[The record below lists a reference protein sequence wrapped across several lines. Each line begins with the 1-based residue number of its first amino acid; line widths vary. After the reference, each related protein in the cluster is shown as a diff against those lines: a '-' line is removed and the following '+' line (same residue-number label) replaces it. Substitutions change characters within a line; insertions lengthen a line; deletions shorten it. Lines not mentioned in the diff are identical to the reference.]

1 MKQKILRLFLAVFA
15 FIALLP
21 ISGTAAV
28 IATVLCLTLTPTN
41 FRFVSSVPSAYP
53 GINAETLANLVTY
66 AGTDVEQVIW
76 ELQLIASAAQQN
88 PFADNMTGP
97 EGSGKPI
104 ISNTNTS
111 RVSGNQIVFG
121 TLDSLGSPGVQG
133 EAERVGYE
141 EQLKP
146 GNFRLTVDL
155 QWFGTG
161 MTNKAR
167 AQSIPGATYPEK
179 SKFLLA
185 RRLAKKQSD
194 DVMQTLKCSAT
205 AFNTIV
211 VNRKTID
218 TLGTADTYQ
227 TSLVVASGGLL
238 RDIGCMPMDTAP
250 NPDKPSEK
258 PPRIPHFL
266 SFLTDLGA
274 RPIKTEPNYVQAAQL
289 ARDRGED
296 NPLFSGEY
304 LKYDNQIIYAWQNI
318 RHGGWGSIGSALQPE
333 ALLGTAIL
341 GRATSSTLPAGSG
354 ILDGGGSAT
363 AAAIFPLP
371 NYFEFWSLYSYIQ
384 SNGTT
389 QLFSPHGSSIAYGA
403 IVNSSTGKID
413 FFSYTGNTGGTLTGV
428 VMAGAS
434 TAGNYSAA
442 AIGSVTYGT
451 APWTITTDNAGFPGI
466 SDGAYPSGSLMIECN
481 AKGVPLCFGLP
492 MGEMAAVCGYG
503 NVPVDET
510 LKAMANRTKYTA
522 PHGAAYAYG
531 IEYSWGCAAFQ
542 RPDGNTPNYLL
553 NIFAR
558 QQQGF
563 PTIA

>member
-1 MKQKILRLFLAVFA
+1 MKHLFRILLAIIA

-21 ISGTAAV
+21 FSAPAAV
-28 IATVLCLTLTPTN
+28 IASALCLTVTPLN
-41 FRFVSSVPSAYP
+41 LRYVGAAPAAYP
-53 GINAETLANLVTY
+53 GINAETLADLVST
-66 AGTDVEQVIW
+66 AGSDVEQVIW
-76 ELQLIASAAQQN
+76 ELQLILSAAQQS

-111 RVSGNQIVFG
+111 RVAGNQIVFG
-121 TLDSLGSPGVQG
+121 TLDSLGGPGVQG
-133 EAERVGYE
+133 EGVRVGME
-141 EQLKP
+141 EMLKP
-146 GNFRLTVDL
+146 GNFRLAVDL

-205 AFNTIV
+205 SFNTLV
-211 VNRKTID
+211 ANNKTID
-218 TLGTADTYQ
+218 TLSTSDTYQ

-238 RDIGCMPMDTAP
+238 RDIGCAPMNAAP

-333 ALLGTAIL
+333 ARLGTAL
-341 GRATSSTLPAGSG
+341 GGRTVASGVLPAGSG

-363 AAAIFPLP
+363 AAALYPLP
-371 NYFEFWSLYSYIQ
+371 LWFEFWSLYSYIG

-389 QLFSPHGSSIAYGA
+389 QLYSPHSTTIAYGA
-403 IVNSSTGKID
+403 IVNSTTGVID
-413 FFSYTGNTGGTLTGV
+413 FFSYTGNTGSTLTGV

-451 APWTITTDNAGFPGI
+451 APWTTTADGQGFQGI

-510 LKAMANRTKYTA
+510 LKAMANRTKWTA
-522 PHGAAYAYG
+522 PHGQAYSYG
-531 IEYSWGCAAFQ
+531 LEYSWGVAAFK
-542 RPDGNTPNYLL
+542 RPDGNTPNFLL
-553 NIFAR
+553 NVFAR
-558 QQQGF
+558 QQNGF
-563 PTIA
+563 PSIS